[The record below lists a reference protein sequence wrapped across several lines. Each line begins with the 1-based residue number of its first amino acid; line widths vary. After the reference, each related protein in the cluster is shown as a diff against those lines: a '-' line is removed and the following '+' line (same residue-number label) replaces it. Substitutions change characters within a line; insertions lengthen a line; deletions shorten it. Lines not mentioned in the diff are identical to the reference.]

1 MKAVNK
7 VMLLGNV
14 GSDPELKALPSG
26 DEVANFSVATTERW
40 KDKKTDEM
48 KEATEW
54 HRIVA
59 FGKLADIIGQYVK
72 KGTQIFI
79 EGSLRTRSW
88 DQDGVKK
95 YSTEI
100 VAKDISMLGQPSGSP
115 SQNNGTQPSNSV
127 PMPAPPTD
135 EEIPF

>member
-59 FGKLADIIGQYVK
+59 FGKLASIIGQYVK

-100 VAKDISMLGQPSGSP
+100 VAKDISMLGQSSGSP